1 MSVLDA
7 STIIEFLLRARHAD
21 TAEQYVFDPA
31 ERQAAPDLVNAE
43 VLHVLRGLER
53 GGAIDAATSAE
64 AVETLMQ
71 LPIARFPTAS
81 LIDRAWAL
89 RDNFTAYDAMYV
101 ALAEAIETRLVT
113 TDARLARAVRD
124 HSAVEVVLLA

>member
-1 MSVLDA
+1 MVDA
-7 STIIEFLLRARHAD
+7 STIVQVLLRFPRSDA
-21 TAEQYVFDPA
+21 AETYVFDPA

-53 GGAIDAATSAE
+53 EGTIDAATSAA

-124 HSAVEVVLLA
+124 HAGVEVVLLA